1 MALRLRSLPVL
12 VALVLLALPLPL
24 AAGDLTGRA
33 RAVDGDTLEVAG
45 QKVRLFGI
53 DAPELDQHCDRGG
66 GRWACGRAA
75 REALAE
81 IVGRQRL
88 ACAVQ
93 DVDRYG
99 RIVALCEA
107 GGEDVAARMV
117 RQGMAVA
124 YRRYSGRYADA
135 EAAARADGIG
145 LWASTYVQPE
155 QYRAERQGTDP
166 QQAGGCRI
174 KGNIARSGSRIYHLP
189 GQADYDATRINER
202 AGERWFCTEAEARAE
217 GFRRAAR

>member
-1 MALRLRSLPVL
+1 MALTLRSLL
-12 VALVLLALPLPL
+12 VPVLLALALPL
-24 AAGDLTGRA
+24 SAADVTGRA

-53 DAPELDQHCDRGG
+53 DAPELDQHCDRDG

-75 REALAE
+75 REALAV
-81 IVGRQRL
+81 IVGRQPL

-99 RIVALCEA
+99 RLVAVCEA

-117 RQGMAVA
+117 RQGMAIA
-124 YRRYSGRYADA
+124 YRRYSGRYANA

-145 LWASTYVQPE
+145 LWTSTYVQPE
-155 QYRAERQGTDP
+155 QYRAERQGADP
-166 QQAGGCRI
+166 QPAGGCRI
-174 KGNIARSGSRIYHLP
+174 KGNIGRSGSRIYHLP
-189 GQADYDATRINER
+189 GQADYDATRIDER